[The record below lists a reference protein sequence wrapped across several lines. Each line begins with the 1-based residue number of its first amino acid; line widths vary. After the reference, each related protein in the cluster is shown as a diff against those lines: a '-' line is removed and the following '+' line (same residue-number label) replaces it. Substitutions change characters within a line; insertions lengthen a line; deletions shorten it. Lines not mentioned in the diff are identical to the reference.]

1 MLHILVILLKIL
13 GCILL
18 FLLALLL
25 LILFTPFRY
34 QFELKK
40 EVETPLWGQA
50 RITWFL
56 RAVVFSVA
64 YINQAL
70 EYRLKIFG
78 FQVLGN
84 DPEFLE
90 AKEEKWKRKAKKEA
104 EKSKKKAGSDL
115 KEKEE
120 LSAASLEEEATPK
133 EEAQKEEVPEEK
145 APEEATP
152 EREVPKE
159 KARKEEAP
167 EKEVLKEKASSNKSE
182 GGSGD
187 GKKTRKG
194 LSDINPGR
202 KLTGA
207 MEKLKGLRSSYEEYH
222 MGPVI
227 SRLWQAVRKLLSH
240 ILPRKLKG
248 WMRFGFDDPAVT
260 GYVTAFAAS
269 FYTLY
274 GKRFRLQPDFQEKCF
289 EADCLGK
296 GLVRPVFL
304 LYLIVWLLLDK
315 NIRDL
320 IKVWRNK

>member
-13 GCILL
+13 GYILL

-25 LILFTPFRY
+25 LILFTPIRY

-40 EVETPLWGQA
+40 EEDSPFFGQA
-50 RITWFL
+50 RVTWFL
-56 RAVVFSVA
+56 RAAAFSAA
-64 YINQAL
+64 YIDQGL

-78 FQVLGN
+78 FQLLGN

-90 AKEEKWKRKAKKEA
+90 AKKEKRKRKAKKEA

-115 KEKEE
+115 KEREE
-120 LSAASLEEEATPK
+120 LSAASLKEESPEEVLKGESPEEEVLK
-133 EEAQKEEVPEEK
+133 EETSE
-145 APEEATP
+145 
-152 EREVPKE
+152 
-159 KARKEEAP
+159 EEAP
-167 EKEVLKEKASSNKSE
+167 EKEGSDKEAARGNT
-182 GGSGD
+182 SGD
-187 GKKTRKG
+187 KGQESAGKGKKTRKG
-194 LSDINPGR
+194 LSGINPGQ
-202 KLTGA
+202 KLSGA

-240 ILPRKLKG
+240 ILPRKLRG

-269 FYTLY
+269 FYPLY

>member
-90 AKEEKWKRKAKKEA
+90 AKEEKRKRKAKKEA

-145 APEEATP
+145 A
-152 EREVPKE
+152 
-159 KARKEEAP
+159 
-167 EKEVLKEKASSNKSE
+167 SSNKSE

-222 MGPVI
+222 LGPVI
-227 SRLWQAVRKLLSH
+227 SRLWQAVRKLFSH

-269 FYTLY
+269 FYPLY

>member
-90 AKEEKWKRKAKKEA
+90 AKEEKRKRKAKKEA

-120 LSAASLEEEATPK
+120 LSAASLEE
-133 EEAQKEEVPEEK
+133 
-145 APEEATP
+145 
-152 EREVPKE
+152 

-167 EKEVLKEKASSNKSE
+167 EEEAPEKEVPKEKASSNKSK
-182 GGSGD
+182 GGSGN

-222 MGPVI
+222 LGPVI

-269 FYTLY
+269 FYPLY

-289 EADCLGK
+289 EADCHGK